1 MNTND
6 QHDRFVRILE
16 EHEPGKKLGHA
27 WNLICRAAEIGWI
40 QEEDIEEIIDCGLDF
55 GVEGMSHALL
65 AGAIA
70 RGPITIVRPTQALT
84 PTPRAPPADAATYV
98 GARLRPVGRGDC
110 GRVPVRTVSYDA
122 TC

>member
-55 GVEGMSHALL
+55 GVEEFGLGILPPTNEVRVSLLDDDVVISASSLASAL
-65 AGAIA
+65 
-70 RGPITIVRPTQALT
+70 
-84 PTPRAPPADAATYV
+84 
-98 GARLRPVGRGDC
+98 GDLQKKL
-110 GRVPVRTVSYDA
+110 GK
-122 TC
+122 